1 MVGSPRPAAQI
12 PQSKMNLWDE
22 RFSSGRP
29 KVISDNPKR
38 LDAARPPSMLAAA
51 PESGLSE
58 NLHASTD
65 YYWRPNKLSVWSM
78 VSRSLW
84 YSTRKYY
91 KESCDRIG
99 VCHGPLGRHAN
110 RRKPTSA
117 EDQSCVHAPD
127 RNATNRAPPRTSC
140 LHSLRSPMHSHLKI
154 SMHIALTLGAKI

>member
-1 MVGSPRPAAQI
+1 MVSSPRPAAQI

-38 LDAARPPSMLAAA
+38 LDAARPPSAPAAA

-65 YYWRPNKLSVWSM
+65 YYWRPN
-78 VSRSLW
+78 
-84 YSTRKYY
+84 STVPCACPIIHTR
-91 KESCDRIG
+91 
-99 VCHGPLGRHAN
+99 V
-110 RRKPTSA
+110 RRKFPTSA

-127 RNATNRAPPRTSC
+127 RNATNRGAAGRTSR
-140 LHSLRSPMHSHLKI
+140 LHSLRSPMHSHLKNI
-154 SMHIALTLGAKI
+154 DAYRFGLSKGAKI